1 MSGEVER
8 TEQQRDQAL
17 RDIVDLERQ
26 VEEGEI
32 PPAVAQR
39 LRDEYEAVAAAA
51 IRRLESPTARR
62 PRAEKR
68 RGPVV
73 AYVVAAVVA
82 LFAVVVLLPDQL
94 GERPEGGAVSGNEVL
109 QPPSRDLSAV
119 TDDELEQVIAANP
132 GVAGMRLALVRRYVG
147 AGSYEKAAA
156 HLQIL
161 LQRQT
166 DGPDRAN
173 AMSVV
178 DDVLRRDGIPVAVRD
193 RFTALKEAGPR

>member
-1 MSGEVER
+1 MTEDVER
-8 TEQQRDQAL
+8 IEGRRDQAL

-26 VEEGEI
+26 VDAGEI

-51 IRRLESPTARR
+51 IRQLESPATRRAR
-62 PRAEKR
+62 PRGR

-82 LFAVVVLLPDQL
+82 LFAVVVLLPGQL
-94 GERPEGGAVSGNEVL
+94 GDRPAGGAVSGNEVL
-109 QPPSRDLSAV
+109 QQPSRDLSAV
-119 TDDELEQVIAANP
+119 TDEEMEQVIAANP

-147 AGSYEKAAA
+147 AGAYDKAAA
-156 HLQIL
+156 HLEIL
-161 LQRQT
+161 LQRQP
-166 DGPDRAN
+166 DDRDRAS

-178 DDVLRRDGIPVAVRD
+178 DDVLRREAIPAAVRD
-193 RFTALKEAGPR
+193 RFTALKEAR

>member
-1 MSGEVER
+1 MSSDLER

-26 VEEGEI
+26 VDEGEI
-32 PPAVAQR
+32 PPVVALR
-39 LRDEYEAVAAAA
+39 LRGEYEAVAAAA
-51 IRRLESPTARR
+51 IRRLESPAARR
-62 PRAEKR
+62 PRTERR

-94 GERPEGGAVSGNEVL
+94 GERPAGGTVSGNEVF
-109 QPPSRDLSAV
+109 QQPSRDLSAV
-119 TDDELEQVIAANP
+119 TDEEMEQVIAANP
-132 GVAGMRLALVRRYVG
+132 GVAGRRLALVRRYVAAG
-147 AGSYEKAAA
+147 AYEKAVA

-166 DGPDRAN
+166 DDPDRAN

-178 DDVLRRDGIPVAVRD
+178 DDVLRSDGIPAAVRD